1 MADFEVRV
9 ELIDENAHPCV
20 FAGWGHVEGESAIAL
35 GAAMVGAG
43 VRALILR
50 GCKMKPIKFFQT
62 VDWWY
67 HVGRDSLVRRQPE
80 DQWKE
85 RTPRVV

>member
-1 MADFEVRV
+1 
-9 ELIDENAHPCV
+9 
-20 FAGWGHVEGESAIAL
+20 
-35 GAAMVGAG
+35 MVGAG